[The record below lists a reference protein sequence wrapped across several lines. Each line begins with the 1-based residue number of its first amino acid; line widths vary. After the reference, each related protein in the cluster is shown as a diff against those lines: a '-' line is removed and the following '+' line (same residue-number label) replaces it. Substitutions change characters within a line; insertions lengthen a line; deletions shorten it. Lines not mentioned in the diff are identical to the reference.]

1 MHPRNAEREV
11 VPVVDESVWL
21 AANRL
26 RNTTKSTYV
35 VGSNIPKL
43 RRLLQSQSDCQ
54 TRLMFFF
61 FFGVYVYKVNI
72 GIDV

>member
-26 RNTTKSTYV
+26 R
-35 VGSNIPKL
+35 
-43 RRLLQSQSDCQ
+43 LLQSQSDCQ
-54 TRLMFFF
+54 TRLIVF
-61 FFGVYVYKVNI
+61 FFGLCVCIQSKSRDRCLV
-72 GIDV
+72 